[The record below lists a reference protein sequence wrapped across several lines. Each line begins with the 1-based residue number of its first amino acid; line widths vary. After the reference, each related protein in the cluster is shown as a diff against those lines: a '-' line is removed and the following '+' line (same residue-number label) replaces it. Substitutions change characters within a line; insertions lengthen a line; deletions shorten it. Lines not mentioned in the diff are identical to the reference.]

1 MGRGQKPTQAHRTMN
16 TIMACRLVH
25 TQTSSWYVSVSWG
38 LGYRTDLVFLDS
50 VMLLPTIC
58 I

>member
-1 MGRGQKPTQAHRTMN
+1 MGRNQKPAHARRTMN
-16 TIMACRLVH
+16 IIIACRLAH
-25 TQTSSWYVSVSWG
+25 TQTSSWYVSVSRE
-38 LGYRTDLVFLDS
+38 LSYRTDLVFLGS

>member
-1 MGRGQKPTQAHRTMN
+1 MGRDQTPTQARRTMSI
-16 TIMACRLVH
+16 IMACRLVH
-25 TQTSSWYVSVSWG
+25 IQTSSWYVSVSWV
-38 LGYRTDLVFLDS
+38 LSYRADLVFLDS